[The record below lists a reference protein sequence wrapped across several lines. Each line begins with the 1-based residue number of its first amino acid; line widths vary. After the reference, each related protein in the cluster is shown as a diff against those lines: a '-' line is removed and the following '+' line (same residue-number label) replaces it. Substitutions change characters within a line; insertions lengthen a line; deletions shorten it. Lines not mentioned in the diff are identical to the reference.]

1 MKVSTF
7 LDNNRAE
14 LSEMIDNLKLKGD
27 FSSHKFIEKFA
38 QTFESEYIDFLNE
51 YKGKGAFRKVH
62 SQIGK
67 FLKLNESYFKIKGKG
82 KNGSENIFGNIDG
95 VELWEKI

>member
-1 MKVSTF
+1 MKIPTF
-7 LDNNRAE
+7 LDNNRAK
-14 LSEMIDNLKLKGD
+14 LSEMIDSLGVN
-27 FSSHKFIEKFA
+27 FSSHKFIEMFA

-67 FLKLNESYFKIKGKG
+67 FLRENENYFKIKGTG
-82 KNGSENIFGNIDG
+82 KKGSENIFGNIDN
-95 VELWEKI
+95 VESWEKI